1 MADEGFLVVAVAIDE
16 NIDEVRSL
24 AENITYPVLMDPD
37 HILTELYA
45 ISNVPAVVWIDE
57 EGRIARPNAYEFG
70 SDLLSEFTGRTRAGH
85 FDQIREWVH
94 NGTVPEDASSQIADL
109 SDDEVAARLHFRL
122 AAHLRRNGDEDG
134 ASRHFDA
141 AAQLAPLDFTV
152 VRAAMPLQGES
163 PFGEEFFKILAEY
176 EAAGTP
182 FHGIIPASE
191 A

>member
-1 MADEGFLVVAVAIDE
+1 MIAVAIDE
-16 NIDEVRSL
+16 NIDEVRVL

-57 EGRIARPNAYEFG
+57 DGRIARPNAYEFG
-70 SDLLSEFTGRTRAGH
+70 SDLLAEFTGRTCGAH

-94 NGTVPEDASSQIADL
+94 NGAVPEDASSQIADL

-134 ASRHFDA
+134 AARHFGT

-163 PFGEEFFKILAEY
+163 PFGEEFFEVLAEF
-176 EAAGTP
+176 EAAGSP
-182 FHGIIPASE
+182 FHGITPPAGTQ
-191 A
+191 